1 MTILWEFEEKHP
13 KQFAQ
18 QGLEKSTSAA
28 TAVKRVGVP
37 SLDTLFLNLLG
48 SVKASC
54 AAKNWPFEKSNLDK
68 SDPR

>member
-18 QGLEKSTSAA
+18 QGLEKSTSEA
-28 TAVKRVGVP
+28 TAVKRVGL
-37 SLDTLFLNLLG
+37 SLDSLFLNLLG
-48 SVKASC
+48 SVKASG
-54 AAKNWPFEKSNLDK
+54 AAKIGHLKNLILDK